1 MEHWAKNELNMFG
14 ATLAVACDASQWVM
28 DFHISGPKFKTIS
41 WVHGQVS
48 LSSRGILGGL

>member
-28 DFHISGPKFKTIS
+28 DFHINGPKFKTIS